1 MGKSGGV
8 SEKDKEFRGRFRNNS
23 IKKYF
28 YGTIDCPLSPPT
40 VSYSFSS
47 FNFYKIVRTLN
58 DAAIS
63 YFFIYYIYI
72 LFIFLNFYVIITN

>member
-63 YFFIYYIYI
+63 YF
-72 LFIFLNFYVIITN
+72 LFIIFIFYLFFLIFM